1 MRYLMPVLFTL
12 SVSTPMMGCSSD
24 SGGDG
29 PADLLPA
36 GKKERSDLDAFINS
50 IAPMYLPPEA
60 PVKETT
66 VDIATEA
73 LPKEDG
79 GDRNYVCTYS
89 DNSGTQHYQNLVAF
103 DPQADVLWPGALVQ
117 GSSLSHGLLAPIGLP
132 RAPGKVTVTNVNV
145 TGESTDPERYSRT
158 VESPSQASVQEAVA
172 DIFSSAQGIKYAA
185 KVDYTAERVHSLG
198 QAAYAAGFALDWM
211 GADVQAKF
219 NRTWSKEKTN
229 FMVRFTQAYYT
240 VSFESPSSPASLF
253 APTVTAEDARHFMG
267 DGNPPTY
274 LSSVVYGRM
283 LLLRIE
289 SSASESVV
297 EGALSVA
304 LKKFGGEVSADVD
317 TSTKEVLDTSKLTLF
332 AVGGS
337 ADDVLE
343 IASGGF
349 NELQAYF
356 SKGANFT
363 ASSPG
368 VPISYT
374 ARYLRDSQAATVA
387 YATDYATVSCHP
399 KANKIRLF
407 VDSIRFN
414 KNGDLVG
421 KGENDYKVWLIYG
434 QTSLEVAQANDIKA
448 SDGETFNIDTSQDF
462 DLFQETGAKFEVK
475 FWANDTGSGSNE
487 DVTAARMHE
496 FNLPSDTW
504 SDATEGQTLQDVDGQ
519 LDVTLKYNLQ
529 IVD

>member
-12 SVSTPMMGCSSD
+12 SVSAPMMGCSSD
-24 SGGDG
+24 PGADG
-29 PADLLPA
+29 PTVLSPA
-36 GKKERSDLDAFINS
+36 GERERSDLDALIES

-60 PVKETT
+60 PVKE
-66 VDIATEA
+66 IATHKAAEA

-89 DNSGTQHYQNLVAF
+89 DYSGTQHYQNLVAF

-132 RAPGKVTVTNVNV
+132 RAPGKVTVTNVSV
-145 TGESTDPERYSRT
+145 TGESPDAERYSRT

-172 DIFSSAQGIKYAA
+172 DIFSSADDINVAA
-185 KVDYTAERVHSLG
+185 KVDYTYERVHSLS

-211 GADVQAKF
+211 GADIQAKF

-253 APTVTAEDARHFMG
+253 APAVTAEDARSFMG

-283 LLLRIE
+283 LLLRLE
-289 SSASESVV
+289 SSDSESVV

-304 LKKFGGEVSADVD
+304 LKKFGGEVSAEVD
-317 TSTKEVLDTSKLTLF
+317 ASTKEVLNTSKLTLF

-337 ADDVLE
+337 ADDVLR

-349 NELQAYF
+349 EDLQEYF

-363 ASSPG
+363 PSSPG

-374 ARYLRDSQAATVA
+374 ARYLRDSQAAKVA

-399 KANKIRLF
+399 KANKIRLR
-407 VDSIRFN
+407 VDSICFN
-414 KNGDLVG
+414 NNGDG
-421 KGENDYKVWLIYG
+421 RGRGRNDYEVWLDYG
-434 QTSLEVAQANDIKA
+434 QTSLRVANALNIRS
-448 SDGETFNIDTSQDF
+448 SDGETFNIDATHDF
-462 DLFQETGAKFEVK
+462 DIFQETGAKFQVR
-475 FWANDTGSGSNE
+475 FWANDADWGSDE
-487 DVTAARMHE
+487 YVTAARVHE
-496 FNLPSDTW
+496 FNLPSGTW
-504 SDATEGQTLQDVDGQ
+504 SDATLGQTLQDDDGK
-519 LDVTLKYNLQ
+519 LDVTLNYGVQ